1 MGARREALSAK
12 LRPDARG
19 YFPWENFFEIF
30 KQGQEDEQLHNI
42 IGTVKHVSIDQA
54 LQLIRDKIRGRL
66 TTGPSELRRTFQF
79 FDRDGSGA
87 IDLEEFTNALKLRCG
102 LQFEEGLLK
111 GLIDQWDTERTGELN
126 FANFCAMVMDSK
138 TTDSTTFGGHLKA
151 TKRESE
157 QFIRRK
163 VRQSWKEL
171 IMVFKRAAVGGEIPV
186 EDFRE
191 ILQRTAE
198 VRLID
203 EQFEELLTAISKLG
217 GNSAASQH
225 VGDTDL
231 EGHHGKVKYKA
242 FLKLYGKGSSFDKQV
257 ISTIRGVTVAQALDM
272 IREKVRG
279 RLSTGPS
286 ELRRTWQFFDS
297 GGKGTITLKE
307 FAKAL
312 RLRCGLQFEE
322 SLLGRLMDQF
332 DPEKSGSLDFK
343 KFSAMVLDSKNELVV
358 GISDRAIMERASDDN
373 SNSAQF
379 IRRHVRDQ
387 WKDLIRAFKHA
398 ADVSPPPHP
407 EALCPAPLS
416 GKNFGTVF
424 GFLMGGF

>member
-1 MGARREALSAK
+1 
-12 LRPDARG
+12 
-19 YFPWENFFEIF
+19 NFFEIF

-203 EQFEELLTAISKLG
+203 EQFE
-217 GNSAASQH
+217 
-225 VGDTDL
+225 
-231 EGHHGKVKYKA
+231 
-242 FLKLYGKGSSFDKQV
+242 
-257 ISTIRGVTVAQALDM
+257 
-272 IREKVRG
+272 
-279 RLSTGPS
+279 
-286 ELRRTWQFFDS
+286 
-297 GGKGTITLKE
+297 
-307 FAKAL
+307 
-312 RLRCGLQFEE
+312 
-322 SLLGRLMDQF
+322 
-332 DPEKSGSLDFK
+332 
-343 KFSAMVLDSKNELVV
+343 
-358 GISDRAIMERASDDN
+358 
-373 SNSAQF
+373 
-379 IRRHVRDQ
+379 
-387 WKDLIRAFKHA
+387 
-398 ADVSPPPHP
+398 
-407 EALCPAPLS
+407 
-416 GKNFGTVF
+416 
-424 GFLMGGF
+424 